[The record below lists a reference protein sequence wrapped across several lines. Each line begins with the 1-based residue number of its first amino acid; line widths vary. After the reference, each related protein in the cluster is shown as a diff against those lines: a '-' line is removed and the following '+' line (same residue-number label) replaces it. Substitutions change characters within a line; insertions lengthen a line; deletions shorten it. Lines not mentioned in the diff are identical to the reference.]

1 MNKAYSVFAIIGVMQ
16 LVACATPQPTKSANV
31 ASAFTNPTPKV
42 RSNVSVPK
50 TVTDALIPNFNQALA
65 TTKNTLQQAKL
76 NISVNDVDARE
87 FFMGLVVDTDENM
100 LVHPEVSGR
109 ISLELKNVTIA
120 QVLDAVQKV
129 YGYDYK
135 KNDMGYIIYPATL
148 QTKTFVID
156 RLDLLRVGNSS
167 TSVSSGK
174 QAGQSGNQGGSQ
186 QNMGNQGMSSM
197 GGSLAGSALGGSSI
211 GGNAMGG
218 SAMGITPMSIMQ
230 NANSSSS
237 SLRTLTAT
245 DF

>member
-1 MNKAYSVFAIIGVMQ
+1 MNKAYSVFAIIGVVQ
-16 LVACATPQPTKSANV
+16 LVACTTPQPTKSANV
-31 ASAFTNPTPKV
+31 ASAFTNPAPKP
-42 RSNVSVPK
+42 RSNAIVPK

-167 TSVSSGK
+167 TSVS
-174 QAGQSGNQGGSQ
+174 
-186 QNMGNQGMSSM
+186 
-197 GGSLAGSALGGSSI
+197 
-211 GGNAMGG
+211 
-218 SAMGITPMSIMQ
+218 
-230 NANSSSS
+230 
-237 SLRTLTAT
+237 
-245 DF
+245 